1 MIVYRTS
8 TLDVSAEQAWHALK
22 LRDTFLFITRGVMSY
37 RGSES
42 WPELL
47 MSPGVEICTVVY
59 PFGFLPGSVHTFKI
73 VSVDDTAREI
83 KTKEHGGLIRTWNH
97 TMKIAP
103 VSDLCCR
110 YYDRI
115 EIDAGALTVPM
126 WSFAQFFYRYR
137 QRRWQILAA
146 DLVNRSANEHQ
157 RSQDG

>member
-8 TLDVSAEQAWHALK
+8 TLDASAEQAWQALK

-47 MSPGVEICTVVY
+47 MSPGVEIWTVVY
-59 PFGFLPGSVHTFKI
+59 LLGFLPGTVHTFKI

-83 KTKEHGGLIRTWNH
+83 NTNEHGGLICIWNH
-97 TMKIAP
+97 TMKIDP

-110 YYDRI
+110 YSDRI
-115 EIDAGALTVPM
+115 EIDAGSLTPVM
-126 WSFAQFFYRYR
+126 WSFAHFFYRYR
-137 QRRWQILAA
+137 QRRLKILAA
-146 DLVNRSANEHQ
+146 DLVNRLARE
-157 RSQDG
+157 G